1 MRNEEYWKN
10 RCLELAKVVNRLR
23 IHRMHEDRLLAYKIA
38 KKILEDNK
46 GMKGHRLT
54 NKGNSFSKVP

>member
-1 MRNEEYWKN
+1 MLSEEYWKS

-38 KKILEDNK
+38 KKILEDNRGCTK
-46 GMKGHRLT
+46 SSTPILT
-54 NKGNSFSKVP
+54 EK